1 MGSEWSRWDMLEAL
15 QARARSMDLRV
26 VCPRRGAIELHYQ
39 DRLVFL
45 GRGFEKISS
54 FLDGFE
60 SARKIWHRSAL

>member
-1 MGSEWSRWDMLEAL
+1 
-15 QARARSMDLRV
+15 V
-26 VCPRRGAIELHYQ
+26 ICPRRGAIELHYEG
-39 DRLVFL
+39 RLVFL